1 MNRLLFTLTVLVL
14 MASAGEF
21 CTTLELNALLN
32 YLIDSF
38 LSFAPSLL
46 NNAMQFMHFIAAEIE
61 SNQTKLLH
69 V

>member
-32 YLIDSF
+32 YPIDSF
-38 LSFAPSLL
+38 LTFAPSLL
-46 NNAMQFMHFIAAEIE
+46 NNAMQFM
-61 SNQTKLLH
+61 
-69 V
+69 